1 MSRRLL
7 LGIVVAALALAAV
20 AIAQPPGGV
29 VRPENE
35 GSLRPLE
42 LGAQLFAA
50 NCASCH
56 GPRGQGVYPPPFQ
69 HGASGIKG
77 AGPSL
82 LGVGALAVDFYV
94 RTGYMPLGDPTREP
108 HTNRDLWNAR
118 ERRALVAY
126 VASLSKGPPVPHPDP
141 AAGRLAEGLQLFT
154 ERCSGCH
161 QVAGEG
167 GVVTGARVPPIQHV
181 APQEIAEAVR
191 TGPFVMPAFSQKDIS
206 DSQLNSIIAYVR
218 SAGRHDSGGWGIGHV
233 GPIPE
238 GMVTWF
244 IAVVVLIA
252 VCVVLGTRLKAR

>member
-1 MSRRLL
+1 VSRRLAIGVAL
-7 LGIVVAALALAAV
+7 AALALAAV
-20 AIAQPPGGV
+20 AVAQPPGGV

-35 GSLRPLE
+35 TSLRPLE

-82 LGVGALAVDFYV
+82 LGVGALAADFYL
-94 RTGYMPLGDPTREP
+94 RTGYMPLGDPTHQPE
-108 HTNRDLWNAR
+108 TNRRLWSAR
-118 ERRALVAY
+118 ERRALVAF

-141 AAGRLAEGLQLFT
+141 AAGRLDEGLQLFT
-154 ERCSGCH
+154 ERCAGCH

-167 GVVTGARVPPIQHV
+167 GVVTGAHVPPIQHV
-181 APQEIAEAVR
+181 PPQEIAEAVR
-191 TGPFVMPAFSQKDIS
+191 TGPFVMPAFSQQDIS
-206 DSQLNSIIAYVR
+206 DSQLDSIIAYVR
-218 SAGRHDSGGWGIGHV
+218 SAGQHDRGGWGIGHI

-252 VCVVLGTRLKAR
+252 VCVILGTRLKAE

>member
-1 MSRRLL
+1 VSRRLL

>member
-141 AAGRLAEGLQLFT
+141 AAGRLSEGLQLFT

>member
-1 MSRRLL
+1 MSRRVAI
-7 LGIVVAALALAAV
+7 GMAVAALALAAV
-20 AIAQPPGGV
+20 ALAQPPGGV

-35 GSLRPLE
+35 TSLHPLE

-82 LGVGALAVDFYV
+82 LGVGALAADFYV
-94 RTGYMPLGDPTREP
+94 RTGYMPLGDPTRQP
-108 HTNRDLWNAR
+108 DVNRRLWSAR

-141 AAGRLAEGLQLFT
+141 AAGHLSEGLQLFA
-154 ERCSGCH
+154 ERCAGCH
-161 QVAGEG
+161 QIAGEG
-167 GVVTGARVPPIQHV
+167 GVVTGARAPPIQHV
-181 APQEIAEAVR
+181 PAQEIAEAVR
-191 TGPFVMPAFSQKDIS
+191 TGPFVMPAFSQRDIS
-206 DSQLNSIIAYVR
+206 DRQLNSIIAYVR
-218 SAGRHDSGGWGIGHV
+218 SAGQHDRGGWGIGHI

-238 GMVTWF
+238 GMATWF

-252 VCVVLGTRLKAR
+252 VCVILGTRLKPE

>member
-1 MSRRLL
+1 MPPGVSRRLL

-94 RTGYMPLGDPTREP
+94 RTGYMPLGDPT
-108 HTNRDLWNAR
+108 
-118 ERRALVAY
+118 
-126 VASLSKGPPVPHPDP
+126 
-141 AAGRLAEGLQLFT
+141 
-154 ERCSGCH
+154 
-161 QVAGEG
+161 
-167 GVVTGARVPPIQHV
+167 
-181 APQEIAEAVR
+181 
-191 TGPFVMPAFSQKDIS
+191 
-206 DSQLNSIIAYVR
+206 
-218 SAGRHDSGGWGIGHV
+218 
-233 GPIPE
+233 
-238 GMVTWF
+238 
-244 IAVVVLIA
+244 
-252 VCVVLGTRLKAR
+252 